1 MNCRECESKLA
12 GYVLDDAPE
21 EVRSACAAHLRTCA
35 SCRET
40 LAQYMS
46 IVEAISSE
54 AEAAPSAS
62 ESAALALALA
72 QVKLESA
79 VAHPVAAPVPQGF
92 LGFVLASAAAFV
104 LVATVLAL
112 QTLGVIDIPA
122 FARSFNPAALA
133 LTFVIIVFVTS
144 FVPIAVT
151 ACRRPLNGM
160 TFMG

>member
-12 GYVLDDAPE
+12 GYVLDDPSE
-21 EVRSACAAHLRTCA
+21 EVRSACAAHLQTCA
-35 SCRET
+35 ACREA
-40 LAQYMS
+40 LAQYVS
-46 IVEAISSE
+46 IVETISCE

-62 ESAALALALA
+62 ESASLAMALA

-79 VAHPVAAPVPQGF
+79 VAQPVSAQVPQGF
-92 LGFVLASAAAFV
+92 LGFVLASAAVFV
-104 LVATVLAL
+104 LLAVVLAL
-112 QTLGVIDIPA
+112 QTLGAIDIIA
-122 FARSFNPAALA
+122 FVRSFNPAALA

-151 ACRRPLNGM
+151 ARRRPLNGM